1 MVDNGPTHSELAVFE
16 ENYALLRNIIT
27 DIINPLMKCCVEKN
41 LFTGE
46 EQREIAAITEA
57 SDKLLLLLFKISN
70 SLKADDT
77 RGFYVMLKVMK
88 EHGGKGTQSLA
99 DHIINK
105 LKISCDQLLHICND
119 DVLVQNDEPKGGNLY
134 VLCIA
139 TYLYIG
145 TSPTLAR
152 IFVGSSFYE
161 YKR

>member
-27 DIINPLMKCCVEKN
+27 DIIDPLMKCCVEKN

-46 EQREIAAITEA
+46 EKREIAVITEA

-105 LKISCDQLLHICND
+105 LNILSVQLSHICSN
-119 DVLVQNDEPKGGNLY
+119 DVLVQNDEPKGMFS
-134 VLCIA
+134 V
-139 TYLYIG
+139 
-145 TSPTLAR
+145 
-152 IFVGSSFYE
+152 
-161 YKR
+161 